1 MENRPKRRK
10 HRDNPYTLENLG
22 NGKYV
27 VTFKDGTNKL
37 KVVEISEKIFQTMN
51 SFELDD
57 ISELN
62 EFDRHIEHSEVF
74 ENNLNERAMDKPISL
89 EDEIIRKAGFDEL
102 KKAINMLPEV
112 QKRRIKMYYFDE
124 LSVYQIADMEHS
136 SHQAISKSLGLAI
149 QKLKEILKN

>member
-1 MENRPKRRK
+1 MEKRPKRRK
-10 HRDNPYTLENLG
+10 HKDNPYTLENLG

-37 KVVEISEKIFQTMN
+37 KVIEISEKIFQTMN

-62 EFDRHIEHSEVF
+62 EFDRHIEHSEIF

-89 EDEIIRKAGFDEL
+89 EDEVIRKTSFEEL
-102 KKAINMLPEV
+102 KKAIDTLPV
-112 QKRRIKMYYFDE
+112 IQKRRIKKYYFDDKTQQE
-124 LSVYQIADMEHS
+124 IADEENVD
-136 SHQAISKSLGLAI
+136 IRAI
-149 QKLKEILKN
+149 QYTLNIALKKLKEILK